1 MEVIPAIDIRDG
13 KCVRLTQGQYDQ
25 ETVFADDPVKVA
37 KKWQDLGA
45 TRLHIVDLDGAKNGE
60 QINSQL
66 LYEILHSV
74 EIPVQCGGGIRDF
87 MTLKSV
93 IENGVDRAIIGTA
106 AVTNE
111 TIITEGLSFAK
122 EKIVISV
129 DARDGLISLD
139 GWTNTT
145 TIAAVDFINK
155 LEQLGVKRIVYTD
168 INRDGMEAGPN
179 FEMYENVIQKTS
191 INIIAAGGVT
201 SLSDVLKL
209 RECGIEAAIIGR
221 SLYTG
226 QIQLEEALSL

>member
-1 MEVIPAIDIRDG
+1 MEVIPAIDIRNG

-25 ETVFADDPVKVA
+25 ETIFADNPVEVA
-37 KKWQDLGA
+37 RKWQDLGA

-60 QINSQL
+60 QINSSL
-66 LYEILHSV
+66 LYAILHSV

-87 MTLKSV
+87 MTLRSV

-139 GWTNTT
+139 GWTNST
-145 TIAAVDFINK
+145 TIDAVDFINK
-155 LEQLGVKRIVYTD
+155 LERLGVERIVYTD
-168 INRDGMEAGPN
+168 ISRDGMESGPN
-179 FEMYENVIQKTS
+179 FEMYENIIQKTS

-201 SLSDVLKL
+201 SLSDILKL

-226 QIQLEEALSL
+226 QIQLEDALSL

>member
-111 TIITEGLSFAK
+111 TIITEGLCFAK

-139 GWTNTT
+139 GWTNST